1 MAGWLPLD
9 HDILGTGRL
18 KGAVVIKSAYFRVRR
33 WSEAGWHGA
42 KSRYFTTYD
51 RVRDFLIELDAQTR
65 PERTRNRP
73 SGTTRP
79 SQRRL
84 PVEREPRKTKVP
96 PDTRVY
102 AVGDIH
108 GRADLLYK
116 LMEKI
121 EEDVAASEESRIV
134 LIFLGDYVDRG
145 FQSKEVIDYLLSD
158 ALDSFETYYLKGNHE
173 AAFETFLSDSTFGPQ
188 WARFGGA
195 ETLMSY
201 GIQPPRAK
209 TQSAEWEEVCR
220 ELNVALPNE
229 HRAFLSSLS
238 LYATLGD
245 YVFVHAGLRP
255 GQALDNQTEKD
266 ILWIREEFLKD
277 EGAFDHL
284 VVHGHTPIAAPHH
297 DYRRIG
303 VDTGAYLTGK
313 LTAACLVGDRV
324 SFLST

>member
-1 MAGWLPLD
+1 MLATFYRRQVLD
-9 HDILGTGRL
+9 AWSE
-18 KGAVVIKSAYFRVRR
+18 GAIVIKSAYFRMRR
-33 WSEAGWHGA
+33 LSEAGWHGA
-42 KSRYFTTYD
+42 KSRYFTAYD

-65 PERTRNRP
+65 PEGPRNRSSSTP
-73 SGTTRP
+73 RP

-84 PVEREPRKTKVP
+84 PVERPPRTTSVP
-96 PDTRVY
+96 EDTRVY

-121 EEDVAASEESRIV
+121 HDDAGASQETRIV

-158 ALDSFETYYLKGNHE
+158 AVDQYETYYLKGNHE
-173 AAFETFLSDSTFGPQ
+173 AAFETFLSDSAFGPQ

-201 GIQPPRAK
+201 GIQPPRAR
-209 TQSAEWEEVCR
+209 TQSAEWEDVCQQ
-220 ELNVALPNE
+220 LNSVLPNE
-229 HRAFLSSLS
+229 HRSFLGSLS

-255 GQALDNQTEKD
+255 GQTLENQAEKD

-277 EGAFDHL
+277 ENEFERL
-284 VVHGHTPIAAPHH
+284 VVHGHTPVSSPYR
-297 DYRRIG
+297 DYRRIA

>member
-1 MAGWLPLD
+1 M
-9 HDILGTGRL
+9 
-18 KGAVVIKSAYFRVRR
+18 IKSAYFRVRR
-33 WSEAGWHGA
+33 WSEAGWHQARTGFYA
-42 KSRYFTTYD
+42 SFD
-51 RVRDFLIELDAQTR
+51 RVRDFLVELDVQTR
-65 PERTRNRP
+65 PERVRNQRPQRNR
-73 SGTTRP
+73 SGPASAPAVRP
-79 SQRRL
+79 PRRAN
-84 PVEREPRKTKVP
+84 VP
-96 PDTRVY
+96 QDTRVY

-116 LMEKI
+116 LMDLI
-121 EEDVAASEESRIV
+121 AADVDNSEEARIV

-145 FQSKEVIDYLLSD
+145 FQSREVIDFLISDQLSRYEIY
-158 ALDSFETYYLKGNHE
+158 FLKGNHE

-209 TQSAEWEEVCR
+209 TQAAEWEAACR
-220 ELNVALPNE
+220 QLNDALPNS
-229 HRAFLSSLS
+229 HRSFLSSLS

-255 GQALDNQTEKD
+255 GQPLEQQTEKD

-277 EGAFDHL
+277 EGAFERV
-284 VVHGHTPIAAPHH
+284 VVHGHTPISDPHH

-303 VDTGAYLTGK
+303 IDTGAYLTGK
-313 LTAACLVGDRV
+313 LTAACLVGSQV
-324 SFLST
+324 SFITT